1 MSTPAS
7 NHELQELGEVLG
19 ITSEQV
25 AIILNQ
31 TEARQMVTLA
41 IIRASRIDEA
51 RLLQKVIETEA
62 TQVAELE
69 DAILDLDHLDLF
81 DLVQQLANEQERIV
95 LHKLYSEAL
104 DYHNVADQ
112 LRISIEEVIAVE
124 ISGITN
130 LANLYYDNGQLTTRT

>member
-104 DYHNVADQ
+104 DYHNVADE